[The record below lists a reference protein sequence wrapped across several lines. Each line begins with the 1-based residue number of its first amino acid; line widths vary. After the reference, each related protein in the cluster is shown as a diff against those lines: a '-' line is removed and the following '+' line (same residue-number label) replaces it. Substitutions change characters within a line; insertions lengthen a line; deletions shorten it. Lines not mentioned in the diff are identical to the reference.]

1 MQLENILLSGD
12 LRSAKLADFGLH
24 KRARVNTA
32 TGQLT
37 SPVPTTL
44 TLSAIPTLPHDL
56 SMLAVRT
63 PSISPLPGS
72 TGNQPSVSAVQVL
85 QQGHGTAV
93 QDRTVNGKQPGITAG
108 LPQYSSSW
116 AAMAAL
122 DNDRSYYGGNAYY
135 ASLGMGAGPS
145 VHAKASTP
153 ASLNSTAHAGHGALA
168 ALAASNT
175 AAGAGSSTV
184 ATAGAGSTIVPA
196 GSGGSTTIPGI
207 AAAAGA
213 GSGSGRRSGGGA
225 PGLAAGETEGSILE
239 LRCWVLVNDAVI
251 TSNKSSRLST
261 SQRWLQL
268 MGEQQ
273 QAPLPT

>member
-44 TLSAIPTLPHDL
+44 TLSSIPTLPHDL

-72 TGNQPSVSAVQVL
+72 TATQTAVPAIQAL
-85 QQGHGTAV
+85 QQG

-108 LPQYSSSW
+108 LPQFSSSW

-145 VHAKASTP
+145 VHYKASTP

-168 ALAASNT
+168 ALAASGT
-175 AAGAGSSTV
+175 AAGAGSSTL
-184 ATAGAGSTIVPA
+184 APAGAGSSTLAPA
-196 GSGGSTTIPGI
+196 GASNSATVPGI
-207 AAAAGA
+207 AAVAGA

-225 PGLAAGETEGSILE
+225 TGMAAGEAKKG
-239 LRCWVLVNDAVI
+239 
-251 TSNKSSRLST
+251 
-261 SQRWLQL
+261 
-268 MGEQQ
+268 
-273 QAPLPT
+273 